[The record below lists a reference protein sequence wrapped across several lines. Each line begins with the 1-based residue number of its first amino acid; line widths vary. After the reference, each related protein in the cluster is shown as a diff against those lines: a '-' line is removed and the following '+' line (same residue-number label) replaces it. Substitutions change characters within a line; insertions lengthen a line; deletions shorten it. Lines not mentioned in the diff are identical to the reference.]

1 MTERRKLI
9 QQFIQDLDRSVLSNR
24 NKNKSAVSQRQ

>member
-9 QQFIQDLDRSVLSNR
+9 QQFIQDLDRSVATNR
-24 NKNKSAVSQRQ
+24 NKNKSAVS